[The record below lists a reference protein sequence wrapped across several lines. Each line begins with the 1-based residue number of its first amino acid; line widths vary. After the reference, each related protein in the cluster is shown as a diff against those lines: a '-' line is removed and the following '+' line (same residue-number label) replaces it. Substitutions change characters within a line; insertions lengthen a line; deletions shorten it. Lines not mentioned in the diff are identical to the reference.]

1 MNKKL
6 YKQEKQDITLKEI
19 KEQQEEWYRNF
30 TEILCKKKEKS
41 ILCEQEYL
49 DYQISEVCEKSQEYE
64 FSKSNKHDKINKL
77 DKFDKIDKHN
87 EDNTFNNFNKINS
100 LTNINKFNTMAF
112 QPVIENK
119 KEATNIINEVLKIL
133 NEDQLKNEEIKIV
146 KNNYTSLKNLD
157 GEACVLFQNIKF
169 ENIYYLIQIINKI
182 DYNMPLNIIECYYK
196 NVRRL
201 LKEKDNFNKIP
212 LIIPCIIYIGK
223 DDWRAKRSIE
233 EDTNNFK
240 CFEIPEKKV
249 NLGKYIL
256 IESNKIK
263 DEKLVEMK
271 GIFPKLLVVE
281 RTKKFEKLMKIVNV
295 IDSLELKKEDKNL
308 INEYL
313 YYKLCESCGK
323 RSADIKIK
331 RIKEVEKNLNFVDII
346 NMQIYKEKKK
356 AKIEERN
363 LIEQRMRENGINE
376 NMIKKIVGEKG

>member
-6 YKQEKQDITLKEI
+6 YKQEKQDITLEEI
-19 KEQQEEWYRNF
+19 KEQQEDWYRNF
-30 TEILCKKKEKS
+30 TEILCKKKEKNV
-41 ILCEQEYL
+41 LCEQEYS

-64 FSKSNKHDKINKL
+64 FSKSNKLEKINKL
-77 DKFDKIDKHN
+77 DKVNKTDKFN
-87 EDNTFNNFNKINS
+87 ESNTFNNFNKINS

-133 NEDQLKNEEIKIV
+133 NENQLKNEEIKMV

-157 GEACVLFQNIKF
+157 GEACVLFQNIEF
-169 ENIYYLIQIINKI
+169 ENIYYLIQIINKM
-182 DYNMPLNIIECYYK
+182 DYNMPLNIIECYYQ
-196 NVRRL
+196 NVRRM
-201 LKEKDNFNKIP
+201 LKEKNNFNKIP

-223 DDWRAKRSIE
+223 EDWKAKRNIE
-233 EDTNNFK
+233 EDGNNFK
-240 CFEIPEKKV
+240 CFEISEKKM

-256 IESNKIK
+256 IETNKIK
-263 DEKLVEMK
+263 DEKLVEMN
-271 GIFPKLLVVE
+271 GILPKLIVLE

-295 IDSLELKKEDKNL
+295 IDNLKLKKEDKNI

-323 RSADIKIK
+323 RSADLKIK

-363 LIEQRMRENGINE
+363 RIKLKMRENGINE
-376 NMIKKIVGEKG
+376 NMIKKIVSEKG

>member
-77 DKFDKIDKHN
+77 DKSDKIDKHN
-87 EDNTFNNFNKINS
+87 EDNTFNNFNRINS
-100 LTNINKFNTMAF
+100 LNNINKFNTMAF

-133 NEDQLKNEEIKIV
+133 NENQLKNEEIKIV

-169 ENIYYLIQIINKI
+169 EKIYYLIQIINKI
-182 DYNMPLNIIECYYK
+182 DYNMPLNIIECYYQ

-201 LKEKDNFNKIP
+201 LKEKDNFNKIS

-233 EDTNNFK
+233 EEENNFK
-240 CFEIPEKKV
+240 CFEIPEKKM

-256 IESNKIK
+256 IEGNKIK
-263 DEKLVEMK
+263 DEKLVEMN
-271 GIFPKLLVVE
+271 GILPKLIVLE
-281 RTKKFEKLMKIVNV
+281 RTKKFEKLMKVVNV

>member
-19 KEQQEEWYRNF
+19 KEQQEKWYRNF
-30 TEILCKKKEKS
+30 TEIFCRKKEKS

-77 DKFDKIDKHN
+77 DKFDKIDKLN

-133 NEDQLKNEEIKIV
+133 NENQLKNEEIKIV

-157 GEACVLFQNIKF
+157 GEACVLFQNVKF
-169 ENIYYLIQIINKI
+169 ENIYYLIHIINKI
-182 DYNMPLNIIECYYK
+182 DYKMPLNIIECYYQ

-201 LKEKDNFNKIP
+201 LKEKENSNKIP

-223 DDWRAKRSIE
+223 EDWKAKRSIE
-233 EDTNNFK
+233 EEENNFK
-240 CFEIPEKKV
+240 CFEIPEKKM

-256 IESNKIK
+256 IETNKIK

-281 RTKKFEKLMKIVNV
+281 RTKKFENLMKIVNV

>member
-77 DKFDKIDKHN
+77 DKFDKIDKLN

-133 NEDQLKNEEIKIV
+133 NENQLKNEEIKIV

-182 DYNMPLNIIECYYK
+182 DYNMPLNIIECYYQ

-223 DDWRAKRSIE
+223 DDWKAKRSIE
-233 EDTNNFK
+233 EEENNFK
-240 CFEIPEKKV
+240 CFEIPEKKM

-256 IESNKIK
+256 IETNKIK

-271 GIFPKLLVVE
+271 GIFPKLLVIE

-323 RSADIKIK
+323 RSADTKIK

-346 NMQIYKEKKK
+346 NMQIYKEKKE
-356 AKIEERN
+356 AKIEEKN

>member
-87 EDNTFNNFNKINS
+87 EENTFNNFNKINS

-133 NEDQLKNEEIKIV
+133 NENQLKNEEIKIV

-182 DYNMPLNIIECYYK
+182 DYNMPLNIIECYYQ

-201 LKEKDNFNKIP
+201 LKDKENSNKIP

-223 DDWRAKRSIE
+223 EDWKAKRSIE
-233 EDTNNFK
+233 EDRNNFK
-240 CFEIPEKKV
+240 CFEIPEKKM

-256 IESNKIK
+256 IETNKIK

-281 RTKKFEKLMKIVNV
+281 RTKKFENLMKIVNV

-363 LIEQRMRENGINE
+363 LIEQRMGENGINE